1 MKTGRLVFSIAIL
14 AAFLFTAAQM
24 GVAARDD
31 DDDGD
36 LVLRVEADFSTF
48 DFPTS
53 STTAGA
59 VGPFYIAGTICEDPT
74 LGDPCMPIGVFHSWG
89 WIPPSGVGLVSQEFN
104 LTGRGKIQ
112 TQGLEDE
119 GPRAVVGGTGNF
131 RNVRGEATSVDL
143 SSFMAIGE
151 FVATFD
157 LIGARNDDD
166 DD

>member
-1 MKTGRLVFSIAIL
+1 MKRRVLVVGVAVF
-14 AAFLFTAAQM
+14 AAFLAAQTQAKP
-24 GVAARDD
+24 G
-31 DDDGD
+31 G

-53 STTAGA
+53 PTTVGA
-59 VGPFYIAGTICEDPT
+59 VGPFYVAGTICEDPT
-74 LGDPCMPIGVFHSWG
+74 LGEACVPIGVFHCWG

-119 GPRAVVGGTGNF
+119 GPRAVVGGTGDF

-143 SSFMAIGE
+143 SSFFATGE

-157 LIGARNDDD
+157 LIGAKKGKNAKKGKKKK
-166 DD
+166 